1 MHPSHTSLLQS
12 HLWQREQQQRV
23 SIHISQIRKQ
33 ERRWEVISAPPGDD
47 TIWVQSL
54 IDNIEPWQ
62 KGYKRTLHP
71 YLWEPSVAPT
81 KDSSVE
87 ETSGITQETEERNQK
102 NCVFWFSAMR
112 LARGHLIH
120 AHTQLLLQWSRGKGA
135 SIVPDTAVLT
145 GLSCA
150 KFLFF
155 PPSKKNP
162 ASSLPYRQ
170 LSHDTHQEECIK

>member
-1 MHPSHTSLLQS
+1 MTERTAAKGFHTHLTNQEARKEVRSDFCPS
-12 HLWQREQQQRV
+12 
-23 SIHISQIRKQ
+23 
-33 ERRWEVISAPPGDD
+33 RRWHN
-47 TIWVQSL
+47 L
-54 IDNIEPWQ
+54 
-62 KGYKRTLHP
+62 
-71 YLWEPSVAPT
+71 
-81 KDSSVE
+81 SSVINWQHRTVTE
-87 ETSGITQETEERNQK
+87 RLQKNFASIPLGALSSPHKRQLCGRNIRNHTGNRRTQPK